1 MIAAGFLLMFV
12 GAFVVGAINGI
23 LIRFA
28 NFTPIAATLAMYI
41 GIQGMSFLLRDDP
54 GGYINADVVDVIN
67 WQFGPIPVA
76 FLVLVVFAVAR
87 RICAAQARGWL
98 AASGDGLG

>member
-1 MIAAGFLLMFV
+1 MFV

-41 GIQGMSFLLRDDP
+41 GIQGLSFLLRDGP
-54 GGYINADVVDVIN
+54 GGYISGNVVDVIN
-67 WQFGPIPVA
+67 WQIGPIPVA
-76 FLVLVVFAVAR
+76 FLAAR
-87 RICAAQARGWL
+87 RLCGVRGICAAQLAPGL
-98 AASGDGLG
+98 AASGDGFR